1 MKRED
6 QDELRARLA
15 RAVLLE
21 LVTAA
26 RKKVDILTWR
36 AVGGPEAEDFLDA
49 LETGKSHPLLEKWQE
64 QRAIN
69 ANRPPP
75 GLLDQSARY
84 TAVLMAE
91 ALRRA
96 GLGKRIARERAAK
109 ALADV
114 FPEATSDAIKYWQ
127 TTFPPVP
134 VDEPRIAGVLGRHGH
149 DHRQII
155 DYFIGLIRFTVNPVA
170 ARTAQYI
177 RIPR

>member
-1 MKRED
+1 
-6 QDELRARLA
+6 
-15 RAVLLE
+15 
-21 LVTAA
+21 
-26 RKKVDILTWR
+26 
-36 AVGGPEAEDFLDA
+36 
-49 LETGKSHPLLEKWQE
+49 
-64 QRAIN
+64 
-69 ANRPPP
+69 
-75 GLLDQSARY
+75 LLDQSARY